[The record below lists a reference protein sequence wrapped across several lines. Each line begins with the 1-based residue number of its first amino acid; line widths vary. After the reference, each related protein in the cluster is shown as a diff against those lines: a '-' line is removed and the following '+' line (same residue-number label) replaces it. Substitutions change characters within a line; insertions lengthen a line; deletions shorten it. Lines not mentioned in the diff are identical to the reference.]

1 MPQVII
7 MVALMVAGGISA
19 WAQLRG
25 SVSELQAHIAKA
37 HLYVS
42 PETLDGR
49 YMDRDVA
56 MDKLTALDKR
66 MERLETKV
74 DRLLELRMRERN
86 Q

>member
-1 MPQVII
+1 
-7 MVALMVAGGISA
+7 
-19 WAQLRG
+19 
-25 SVSELQAHIAKA
+25 
-37 HLYVS
+37 
-42 PETLDGR
+42 
-49 YMDRDVA
+49 MDRDVA